1 MSSETE
7 YDSLP
12 SPPKQSRVGL
22 QRRKGATTRCYGK
35 RGAKPAPPS
44 AAGPSQSN
52 AGKRRLDSSSSD
64 DDGELS
70 TPYPEGRSGP
80 SKQSQPAAARRR
92 KMSAKGKERALEEAD
107 ADIESEAEGA
117 QTSPVKTV
125 SIGRTNLCVCA
136 CARCRDADEAR
147 SFSLGDSVTTSSKRP
162 SRLRKPR
169 MISQPSRLGRTDAR

>member
-1 MSSETE
+1 MSSETD

-52 AGKRRLDSSSSD
+52 AGKRRLDSSSND
-64 DDGELS
+64 DDNELS
-70 TPYPEGRSGP
+70 TPSPKGRPNP
-80 SKQSQPAAARRR
+80 SKRSDSAPARR
-92 KMSAKGKERALEEAD
+92 KKASTKGKERALEETD
-107 ADIESEAEGA
+107 ADVESEAEGA

-125 SIGRTNLCVCA
+125 SLGPRTFESVLLQCIEMLTMR
-136 CARCRDADEAR
+136 ARAR
-147 SFSLGDSVTTSSKRP
+147 SVSASPQAQKDQDDLGSLG
-162 SRLRKPR
+162 
-169 MISQPSRLGRTDAR
+169 

>member
-1 MSSETE
+1 MSSETD

-22 QRRKGATTRCYGK
+22 QRRKRATTRCYGK
-35 RGAKPAPPS
+35 RGTKPAPRS

-70 TPYPEGRSGP
+70 TPSPEARPPHSQRSH
-80 SKQSQPAAARRR
+80 PAAGPR
-92 KMSAKGKERALEEAD
+92 KKASTKGKKRALEETD
-107 ADIESEAEGA
+107 ADVESEAEGA

-125 SIGRTNLCVCA
+125 SLGPRTFEY
-136 CARCRDADEAR
+136 ARLRCSEMLTRRTRAR
-147 SFSLGDSVTTSSKRP
+147 SVSASPQAQKDQADFGSLG
-162 SRLRKPR
+162 
-169 MISQPSRLGRTDAR
+169 